1 MPTER
6 ISVLIADDH
15 RLFAEALEAI
25 PGSEPGIEVA
35 AKERIA
41 AQLVQ
46 VIRELAA

>member
-6 ISVLIADDH
+6 ISVPIADDH
-15 RLFAEALEAI
+15 RLFAEALEVI
-25 PGSEPGIEVA
+25 LGSEPAIEVA
-35 AKERIA
+35 TKERIA